1 MFKNKISNIIY
12 LQKFQIVF
20 LFVLVAFHTNAFNR
34 KTYQREEFPNLVNLN
49 FSSYFPTK
57 NGPTFI
63 SDLGA
68 WHVYSQPVDKSEYGS
83 FNGPYF
89 IKLGAA
95 LLPNGDQQILVP
107 PVPSR
112 NFAKVLISEAN
123 KVYDPAK
130 ALKATFTY
138 YPGLAVQKYEF
149 DDLELS
155 LRLIYID
162 SATAFIETTI
172 RNKSLQS
179 KKLNVQW
186 AGQLNDDF
194 RGSLQASANRVVLN
208 FADKKT
214 EFYSE
219 WFNADGVNFKSKILN
234 QSFLCET
241 DNAITL
247 LPNSEIIINRKD
259 VFIFDKTQI
268 KAAAKTFNPSTA
280 FAENKSRWD
289 NYINKILSH
298 ESVWFKQDVYRRL
311 AVKSLLVLISNWRC
325 AAGDILHSGIMPSI
339 TTFDGFWGWDTW
351 KQAVACS
358 YFEPELAKSSILS
371 MYDYQG
377 QNGMIT
383 DCIFSNKSRNIDS
396 NTKPPLSAWAVW
408 SIFKN
413 TNDIEFLKLMYP
425 KIIKFHQWWYT
436 DRDINS
442 NLLCEYGSTTG
453 VLLTAKWE
461 SGMDNAVRFDNSV
474 LLKKYDKVWSLNQES
489 VDLNAYLF
497 YEKLFLQKMAVV
509 LQTNDGKQFKNE
521 ALKIQKKVNRTMY
534 DKASGYYYDAVLNQK
549 SLVDIQGTEAFTPL
563 WSGLATKKQ
572 AQKVIATIMDTN
584 RFNTYLPFPTC
595 SAREAKFESQ
605 GYWRGRVWFDQ
616 AAFGLEGMKRY
627 GYKAEADA
635 LFEKLMKNSEDLLT
649 DGAIRENYDPLTG
662 KGLGAYHFGWSASH
676 LLLLLMETTND

>member
-1 MFKNKISNIIY
+1 MFKNRISNRIH
-12 LQKFQIVF
+12 LQKFLTV
-20 LFVLVAFHTNAFNR
+20 LLLVLVAVYANAFNS
-34 KTYQREEFPNLVNLN
+34 KTYQREEFANLVHLN
-49 FSSYFPTK
+49 FSSYYPTK

-107 PVPSR
+107 PVPSK
-112 NFAKVLISEAN
+112 NFAKVLVSEAN

-130 ALKATFTY
+130 ALKTTFSY

-155 LRLIYID
+155 LRLIYTD
-162 SATAFIETTI
+162 SATALIETRI
-172 RNKSLQS
+172 RNKSIET

-186 AGQLNDDF
+186 TGQLNDEF
-194 RGSLQASANRVVLN
+194 KGSLQASANRVVLN
-208 FADKKT
+208 FADNIT
-214 EFYSE
+214 EFYTE
-219 WFNADGVNFKSKILN
+219 WLNTAGVNFQSKISN

-241 DNAITL
+241 NAAITL
-247 LPNSEIIINRKD
+247 LPDSEINIYRKD
-259 VFIFDKTQI
+259 VFIFDKTKI
-268 KAAAKTFNPSTA
+268 KAAAKPLNPNTA
-280 FAENKSRWD
+280 FIENKHRWD
-289 NYINKILSH
+289 NYINKVLSH
-298 ESVWFKQDVYRRL
+298 ESVWFKQEVYRRL
-311 AVKSLLVLISNWRC
+311 AVKSVLVLISNWRC
-325 AAGDILHSGIMPSI
+325 GAGDILHGGIMPSI

-351 KQAVACS
+351 KQAVACA
-358 YFEPELAKSSILS
+358 YFEPKLAKSSILS

-377 QNGMIT
+377 ENGMIT

-408 SIFKN
+408 TIFKN
-413 TNDIEFLKLMYP
+413 TNDTAFLKLMYP
-425 KIIKFHQWWYT
+425 KMIKFHRWWYA

-442 NLLCEYGSTTG
+442 NLLCEYGSTNG
-453 VLLTAKWE
+453 VPLTAKWE

-474 LLKKYDKVWSLNQES
+474 LLKKSDKTWSFNQES
-489 VDLNAYLF
+489 VDLNSYLY
-497 YEKLFLQKMAVV
+497 YEKLFLQKISDV
-509 LQTNDGKQFKNE
+509 LQTNEGKQYKNE
-521 ALKIQKKVNRTMY
+521 ALKIQQKVNRTMY
-534 DKASGYYYDAVLNQK
+534 DKVSGYYYDAILNQK
-549 SLVDIQGTEAFTPL
+549 GLVEIQGTEAFSTL
-563 WSGLATKKQ
+563 WTGLATKKQ
-572 AQKVIATIMDTN
+572 ARKVIAAMMDTT

-595 SAREAKFESQ
+595 SAREPKFEAQ

-627 GYKAEADA
+627 GYKTEADA
-635 LFEKLMKNSEDLLT
+635 LFGKLMKHSEDLLT